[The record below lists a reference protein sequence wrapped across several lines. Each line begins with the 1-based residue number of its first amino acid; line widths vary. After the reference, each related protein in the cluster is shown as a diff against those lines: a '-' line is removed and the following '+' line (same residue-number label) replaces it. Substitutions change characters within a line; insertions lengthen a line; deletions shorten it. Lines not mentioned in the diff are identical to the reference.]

1 MTHDVSTVNV
11 DLRDQY
17 EPGKLAE
24 SERSSNV
31 HHLQPLRVLL
41 SGLDRRFTR
50 VTSFLLIRRGYN
62 VAEAAPS
69 HVVDAAERH
78 RADVVLLDCGASRAA
93 AALKIAALQAL
104 ATRPSVLI
112 VVADGETAEARWE
125 GLPWVEKW
133 LPIDTLADRIE
144 TAASTREPPLPEME
158 RTYQ

>member
-1 MTHDVSTVNV
+1 MTHDAPIADVH
-11 DLRDQY
+11 LGEHHEAGRLG
-17 EPGKLAE
+17 EH
-24 SERSSNV
+24 ERGSNV
-31 HHLQPLRVLL
+31 HRLQPLRVLL
-41 SGLDRRFTR
+41 SGLDRRFMR
-50 VTSFLLIRRGYN
+50 VTSFLLTRRGYD

-78 RADVVLLDCGASRAA
+78 RADIVLLDCGASRAA

-104 ATRPSVLI
+104 AARPSVLI
-112 VVADGETAEARWE
+112 VVDGEAAQARWE

-144 TAASTREPPLPEME
+144 AAVSTREPPLPDME